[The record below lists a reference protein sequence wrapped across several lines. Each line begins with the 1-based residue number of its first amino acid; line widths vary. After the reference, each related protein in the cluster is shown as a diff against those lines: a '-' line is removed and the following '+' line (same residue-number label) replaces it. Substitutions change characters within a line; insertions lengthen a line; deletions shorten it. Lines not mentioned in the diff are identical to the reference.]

1 MSGGRS
7 IIAGLLLTAAVAG
20 FGYGNWQAVNET
32 IDTAPI
38 MPPVP
43 ASPVTTADPTTA
55 GPKTI
60 TLNDINETV
69 SRPLFMPS
77 RRPAPPPQNDEKTS
91 LTQTPPPPPPAAS
104 ANATPPANL
113 RLIGTMKSGDTQRK
127 ALIQVENSQSA
138 TWLDV
143 GADAGGWRVSE
154 IAEDHVVVEAAG
166 ARSTLLLH
174 PSKGARTGAE

>member
-7 IIAGLLLTAAVAG
+7 IIAGMLLTAAVAG
-20 FGYGNWQAVNET
+20 LGYGNWQAVNEA
-32 IDTAPI
+32 IDTTPI

-43 ASPVTTADPTTA
+43 ATPVTAADPTTT

-60 TLNDINETV
+60 TLNDISETV
-69 SRPLFMPS
+69 SRPLFMAS
-77 RRPAPPPQNDEKTS
+77 RRPAPPPKNDENTS
-91 LTQTPPPPPPAAS
+91 LTQTPPPPAPS

-138 TWLDV
+138 KWLDV